1 MALGSFEAGKV
12 HIRVLPD
19 ASGFNRK
26 LRPEIQKAKKDAER
40 LLRLQV
46 TPVLD
51 RSALERIKAQLANL
65 GATAHI
71 EAVVDTRRAER
82 ALNEATEDRTTTVH
96 VQADPTDL
104 EKSLA
109 EGTKERGVKVK
120 LMGDSSDLERSL
132 ADSTRDRGIHI
143 KTKADSREMEKDLRR
158 DLRDRSVRVKTEA
171 DARDL
176 EKSLKK
182 NSKAKAVKV
191 PLEADTEKLEK
202 NLKKATERKPLRIR
216 IQETIDRVDSTRD
229 FLKARSYRRKH
240 GIEGEGIR
248 DVVKRKSVEKFNEK
262 YRDKIDRSK
271 DNFKDY
277 FKDASRIKA
286 DMEKAFNWGR
296 KNPIFNGIVIR
307 AQRAAKAVRHVTQEV
322 RLLQEYLSE
331 RKARRAPKSGDD
343 DAPSKPKVR
352 DRVVRSVSHVR
363 NIVTEVASTSYRGAV
378 NGATAVGNGVK
389 KSAAVM
395 RDFARAAR
403 EAGSPL
409 AALRLGFE
417 RGAEAVKGF
426 FSRVAEGTKSA
437 FQKVKNWATGVK
449 VDDKDFEK
457 SEGAF
462 SRFADRVRKRSEET
476 TTFTQR
482 MSQRLQRFA
491 EKAADKIHWITSG
504 QFDDDDAEDVTN
516 RFFDAFEKGI
526 SHHEKPDFKL
536 SDLVDF
542 SDDDLL
548 RKSEERLSDYRDRLQ
563 KFEKQNRSLIK
574 RIANSASYDALRG
587 TESFDEMNA
596 RLHELARQANL
607 ARKNLNA
614 MSAAMRDAKRNK
626 IAKSSQP
633 IENGSTPLTGLR
645 SMREQNA
652 LLEQARSRFAALARE
667 AERLGHVDLASGL
680 RESMKRVGDQIEQN
694 IRHQKLFGRALQD
707 SARHSSAA
715 SSHSPSVSSKVPDA
729 REEHAPSATSSPFD
743 AGGSIKESIAN
754 LINKIKEL
762 KEERARLTQEL
773 HRATQSGDVEGVS
786 KLQQEFARIR
796 DSIRAAREELANLN
810 SLRSVFERNGV
821 GGAGIKTPDH
831 SPDSR
836 GSSDPITRK
845 GGEWEQE
852 VAKKHGDPVI
862 IEAEVDLDD
871 VEAQEQLKNLTEDK
885 EVTVDANADTG
896 RARMKMATL
905 TRPRNV
911 LISPELN
918 KAAFIKVAT
927 ALASLSGARA
937 AFDFTKKFTDFVK
950 DMDKN
955 LGQLVKMTAVI
966 STLIAAVLS
975 LTSHVFALGRSLV
988 SMIPALYAIPGLMAA
1003 FGVATFAT
1011 VNALKKWDDHMKD
1024 VNDRFKEL
1032 NNRGADKF
1040 WAQFEAPMR
1049 RMVDSLFPVW
1059 EKGFLDMSDA
1069 MGKFFVEGIKG
1080 VENFASKGGLDRIFG
1095 YMTEGVES
1103 MSRAMAPLTEGLL
1116 RFVEIGVSYFPK
1128 FGDWFTDMA
1137 NKFNDW
1143 TKSADITTAID
1154 KGVQA
1159 MKDLWRVAT
1168 ETWGILDAIS
1178 KAAEKAGGAT
1188 LKDFADALERLH
1200 KNLETVQS
1208 QWIMTTLFEGANKAM
1223 GELGKSVD
1231 TIWDALSRTA
1241 DKISEVMVGVSGIIN
1256 AFVDLMVR
1264 AFSNTNFT
1272 DEFVQAIKDVKTGM
1286 EELSKEGAPLGDILG
1301 AISSV
1306 VGTMVKEFFP
1316 VFGTVLHELAPIF
1329 QDIGKAAEAVIPVLA
1344 TWLKDAIK
1352 AVGDVVGPL
1361 VHDFSEWV
1369 QKNPELAATLGIVGV
1384 ALGGILGVVG
1394 KALGGLGKVFGV
1406 IGSIFEGVGGAVA
1419 AFGEGGSLAEIGA
1432 AFSAAAGP
1440 LAIAV
1445 VSVLALAAAFK
1456 YTWDRSE
1463 DFRKNIESVGEN
1475 IRKAFEPTQKYI
1487 DEKIKPLLEDAWK
1500 RIQDMFKHIGDGVQ
1514 TFMEGIADFASAIS
1528 PLVGGTYD
1536 EFKRVFGPPLEAII
1550 EHGSKVIEHL
1560 GQVIGSIFGA
1570 IGEIFKGFASV
1581 LRGDF
1586 SGALEH
1592 GKNVFKNVFDA
1603 IANIV
1608 GAVFEFIWGILKAFI
1623 GFLGGLFG
1631 QAIERVKG
1639 LFEGVFGGIGNFV
1652 KDAFNNI
1659 TKWASE
1665 LPSNISKFVGDIP
1678 RMIGDMFGKINL
1690 FESGKKI
1697 ISDFGRGIL
1706 NAVPGMKDIAKNAMD
1721 AIRGLFPHSPA
1732 KWGPFARKSNGGDG
1746 YVDTAGSKLM
1756 RDWAD
1761 GMRSQDRYLQDT
1773 VSSMLGSVRSDM
1785 DLDISPLIRAQATSL
1800 GFSASTHVD
1809 LTGTASAQF
1818 TSAMADVFANG
1829 VELTLAPQTGRA
1841 VLGLS
1846 ESGAASLRRGW

>member
-132 ADSTRDRGIHI
+132 ADSTRDRGIRI

-202 NLKKATERKPLRIR
+202 NLKEATERKPLRIR
-216 IQETIDRVDSTRD
+216 IQETIDRVDRTRD

-248 DVVKRKSVEKFNEK
+248 DVVKRKSIEKFNEK
-262 YRDKIDRSK
+262 YGDKIDRSK
-271 DNFKDY
+271 ENFKDY
-277 FKDASRIKA
+277 FKDASRIKE

-352 DRVVRSVSHVR
+352 DRVVRSVSRVR
-363 NIVTEVASTSYRGAV
+363 HIVTEAASTSYHGAV

-389 KSAAVM
+389 KSATAV
-395 RDFARAAR
+395 RDFVRSIR
-403 EAGSPL
+403 EADSPL
-409 AALRLGFE
+409 AALRAGLA
-417 RGAEAVKGF
+417 RSAEATKNF
-426 FSRVAEGTKSA
+426 FSSVAAGTKST
-437 FQKVKNWATGVK
+437 FKKMKDWVTNTR
-449 VDDKDFEK
+449 VDDKDFKE
-457 SEGAF
+457 SESAF

-491 EKAADKIHWITSG
+491 EKTADKIHWITSG

-587 TESFDEMNA
+587 TESFDEMNV
-596 RLHELARQANL
+596 RLHELARQANR

-633 IENGSTPLTGLR
+633 VENGSTPLTGLR

-652 LLEQARSRFAALARE
+652 LLEQARARFAALARE

-680 RESMKRVGDQIEQN
+680 RESMKRIGDQIEQN

-707 SARHSSAA
+707 SARQSSAA
-715 SSHSPSVSSKVPDA
+715 PSHSPSASSKIPNANEPPASSV
-729 REEHAPSATSSPFD
+729 TSSPLD

-786 KLQQEFARIR
+786 KLQKEFERIR

-810 SLRSVFERNGV
+810 SVRDVFARNGV
-821 GGAGIKTPDH
+821 SAAGVKTPE
-831 SPDSR
+831 STPANKFRESVK
-836 GSSDPITRK
+836 T
-845 GGEWEQE
+845 E
-852 VAKKHGDPVI
+852 HGDPVV

-871 VEAQEQLKNLTEDK
+871 TQAQEQLSKLTEDK

-896 RARMKMATL
+896 RARMKMASL

-1095 YMTEGVES
+1095 YMTEGVNS

-1159 MKDLWRVAT
+1159 MKDLWRAAT

-1188 LKDFADALERLH
+1188 LKDFADALERIH

-1208 QWIMTTLFEGANKAM
+1208 QWILTTLFEGANKAM

-1256 AFVDLMVR
+1256 AFIDLMVR

-1306 VGTMVKEFFP
+1306 VGTMAKEFFP

-1329 QDIGKAAEAVIPVLA
+1329 QDLGKAAEAVIPVLG

-1352 AVGDVVGPL
+1352 GVGDVIGPL

-1394 KALGGLGKVFGV
+1394 GAIGGLGKVVGA
-1406 IGSIFEGVGGAVA
+1406 IGGIFEGVGAAVA
-1419 AFGEGGSLAEIGA
+1419 AFGEGGSLASITS
-1432 AFSAAAGP
+1432 AFAAAAGP
-1440 LAIAV
+1440 IAIAV
-1445 VSVLALAAAFK
+1445 VAVLALAAAFK

-1487 DEKIKPLLEDAWK
+1487 DEKIKPMLEDAWK
-1500 RIQDMFKHIGDGVQ
+1500 RIQDMFGHIGDGVQ
-1514 TFMEGIADFASAIS
+1514 TFMEGIADFASALS
-1528 PLVGGTYD
+1528 PLLGGAYD
-1536 EFKRVFGPPLEAII
+1536 NFKRVFGPPLEAII

-1560 GQVIGSIFGA
+1560 GQVVGSIFGA
-1570 IGEIFKGFASV
+1570 IGEFFKGLASV
-1581 LRGDF
+1581 MRGDF
-1586 SGALEH
+1586 SGAMEH
-1592 GKNVFKNVFDA
+1592 GKNLVKNVFDA
-1603 IANIV
+1603 IANII
-1608 GAVFEFIWGILKAFI
+1608 GAVFEAIWGILKAFI
-1623 GFLGGLFG
+1623 GFLGGVFG
-1631 QAIERVKG
+1631 NAIEGVKG
-1639 LFEGVFGGIGNFV
+1639 LFSGVFGGIG
-1652 KDAFNNI
+1652 KI
-1659 TKWASE
+1659 
-1665 LPSNISKFVGDIP
+1665 VGDIIGGITNTMRDLGPNIGKALSGVP
-1678 RMIGDMFGKINL
+1678 RMIGDMFGKLNL

-1697 ISDFGRGIL
+1697 LADFGRGI
-1706 NAVPGMKDIAKNAMD
+1706 ADAIPFVKDLANGAMNV
-1721 AIRGLFPHSPA
+1721 IRGLFPHSPA

-1761 GMRSQDRYLQDT
+1761 GMRSQDSYLQDT
-1773 VSSMLGSVRSDM
+1773 VSSMLGGVRSEM
-1785 DLDISPLIRAQATSL
+1785 DLDISPQIRAQATSL

-1809 LTGTASAQF
+1809 LTGSASAQF

-1846 ESGAASLRRGW
+1846 ETGAASLRRGW

>member
-46 TPVLD
+46 TPMLD

-132 ADSTRDRGIHI
+132 ADSTRDRGIRI

-182 NSKAKAVKV
+182 NSKAQAVKV
-191 PLEADTEKLEK
+191 PLEADTGKLEK
-202 NLKKATERKPLRIR
+202 SLKKSTERKPIRIR

-248 DVVKRKSVEKFNEK
+248 DVVKRKSIEKFNEK
-262 YRDKIDRSK
+262 YGDKIDRSK
-271 DNFKDY
+271 ENFKDY
-277 FKDASRIKA
+277 FKDASRIKE

-296 KNPIFNGIVIR
+296 KNPFFNRMVID
-307 AQRAAKAVRHVTQEV
+307 AQRTVKAVRHVTQEV

-352 DRVVRSVSHVR
+352 DRVVRSVSRVR
-363 NIVTEVASTSYRGAV
+363 HIVTEAASTSYHGAV

-389 KSAAVM
+389 KSAAAM
-395 RDFARAAR
+395 RDFARSLK

-409 AALRLGFE
+409 AALRVGLAQ
-417 RGAEAVKGF
+417 GAEAAKSF
-426 FSRVAEGTKSA
+426 FSRITEGTKST
-437 FQKVKNWATGVK
+437 FKKMKDWVTNSRVE
-449 VDDKDFEK
+449 DKDFKE

-462 SRFADRVRKRSEET
+462 SHFADRVRKRSEET

-548 RKSEERLSDYRDRLQ
+548 HKSEERLSDYRDRLQ

-652 LLEQARSRFAALARE
+652 LLEQARSRFAALTRE
-667 AERLGHVDLASGL
+667 AERLGNVDMARGL
-680 RESMKRVGDQIEQN
+680 RESMKRMGDQIEQN
-694 IRHQKLFGRALQD
+694 IRHQRLFGRTLID
-707 SARHSSAA
+707 SENRRATRSAA
-715 SSHSPSVSSKVPDA
+715 
-729 REEHAPSATSSPFD
+729 APSAAPVSAPTSSPVSFD
-743 AGGSIKESIAN
+743 TVPPLGDSVKQLVE
-754 LINKIKEL
+754 KIKEL
-762 KEERARLTQEL
+762 KAERAKLAKEL
-773 HRATQSGDVEGVS
+773 HDAVSSGDVEGVERLN
-786 KLQQEFARIR
+786 KAFQGVRDNIRNARVELENLSSAR
-796 DSIRAAREELANLN
+796 DAFDRR
-810 SLRSVFERNGV
+810 GV
-821 GGAGIKTPDH
+821 SAAGIKTPE
-831 SPDSR
+831 SAPGNKFRESVK
-836 GSSDPITRK
+836 T
-845 GGEWEQE
+845 E
-852 VAKKHGDPVI
+852 HGDPVV

-871 VEAQEQLKNLTEDK
+871 TRAQEQLSKLTEDK

-896 RARMKMATL
+896 RARMKMASL

-1095 YMTEGVES
+1095 YMTEGVNS

-1143 TKSADITTAID
+1143 TKSADITSAID

-1159 MKDLWRVAT
+1159 MKDLWRVAK

-1188 LKDFADALERLH
+1188 LKDFADALERIH

-1208 QWIMTTLFEGANKAM
+1208 QWILTTLFEGANKAM

-1306 VGTMVKEFFP
+1306 VGTMAKVFFP
-1316 VFGTVLHELAPIF
+1316 VFGTILHELAPIF
-1329 QDIGKAAEAVIPVLA
+1329 QDLGKAAEAVIPVLG

-1352 AVGDVVGPL
+1352 GIGDVVGPL

-1394 KALGGLGKVFGV
+1394 GALGGIGKLVGAV
-1406 IGSIFEGVGGAVA
+1406 GGIFEGVGAAVA
-1419 AFGEGGSLAEIGA
+1419 AFGEGGSLAAVGS
-1432 AFSAAAGP
+1432 AFAAAAGP
-1440 LAIAV
+1440 IAIAV
-1445 VSVLALAAAFK
+1445 VAILALAAAFK

-1463 DFRKNIESVGEN
+1463 DFRKHIESMAEN
-1475 IRKAFEPTQKYI
+1475 VRKAFEPTQKFF
-1487 DEKIKPLLEDAWK
+1487 DEKIKPLLEDAGK
-1500 RIQDMFKHIGDGVQ
+1500 RIEDMFKHIGDGVQ
-1514 TFMEGIADFASAIS
+1514 TFMEGIGDFLDALSPFASAAFDS
-1528 PLVGGTYD
+1528 
-1536 EFKRVFGPPLEAII
+1536 FNRVFGPPLEALI
-1550 EHGSKVIEHL
+1550 EHGSKVIEHI
-1560 GQVIGSIFGA
+1560 GQIIGSVFGA

-1592 GKNVFKNVFDA
+1592 GKNAVKNVFDA
-1603 IANIV
+1603 IANII
-1608 GAVFEFIWGILKAFI
+1608 GAVFEAIWGILKAFI
-1623 GFLGGLFG
+1623 GFLGGVFG
-1631 QAIERVKG
+1631 SAIERVKDV
-1639 LFEGVFGGIGNFV
+1639 FKGVFDGIG
-1652 KDAFNNI
+1652 KI
-1659 TKWASE
+1659 
-1665 LPSNISKFVGDIP
+1665 VGDIIGGVSNTMRDLGPNIGNALSGVP
-1678 RMIGDMFGKINL
+1678 RMIGDMFSKINL
-1690 FESGKKI
+1690 FESGKRMLE
-1697 ISDFGRGIL
+1697 DWGRGIGSAIEKVKEL
-1706 NAVPGMKDIAKNAMD
+1706 AFKGVEAV
-1721 AIRGLFPHSPA
+1721 RGLFPHSPA

-1785 DLDISPLIRAQATSL
+1785 DLDISPQIRAQATSL

-1841 VLGLS
+1841 VLGLN
-1846 ESGAASLRRGW
+1846 EMGAASLRRSW